1 MKQSQAPSKTN
12 KTLILIALDIF
23 TFMSTL
29 DGSIVNIAMPIMSKE
44 MNISL
49 SRIEWVVSIYLIVIS
64 ALLMFFGRLGDV
76 IGKSKVFRI
85 GTAIFILGSLLAGIN
100 LGLAFL
106 LFARAVQAIGA
117 AMTMSNSFGI
127 TTSTFPI
134 EQRGRAMG
142 VIGTFVAL
150 GAVAGPA
157 IGGLIL
163 NYLTWNYIF
172 WINVPIGIIAVLI
185 GVKSLPHDQP
195 LAANAPIDWTGAIE
209 FAICIITFFFAILRG
224 QERGY
229 LNPLILG
236 ALLIAIISFILF
248 IHTENHR
255 RHPLLDL
262 SIFQYA
268 DFTLGLIAALL
279 VFINGFFYNVLMPYY
294 LVNARGLSSGVAGT
308 LLSIIPLTMVIFG
321 PVGGFLSDKFGG
333 AKITVIGVTLLLISQ
348 FLIMG
353 FNLQTPYWFFIFASI
368 VTGMETGLFQSP
380 NNASVMSAVPH
391 NRLGIAGSVNALA
404 RNLGMILGVTISTS
418 ALFLLMSAKAHTSLT
433 TYPHGNDQL
442 FIFGMHFSFAISA
455 GLLAIADIIVIRR
468 WLITRRKTLEA

>member
-12 KTLILIALDIF
+12 KTLILIALGIF

-195 LAANAPIDWTGAIE
+195 LAANAQLTGPEQLNLQYALLP
-209 FAICIITFFFAILRG
+209 FSSQFFADKN
-224 QERGY
+224 E
-229 LNPLILG
+229 
-236 ALLIAIISFILF
+236 
-248 IHTENHR
+248 
-255 RHPLLDL
+255 
-262 SIFQYA
+262 
-268 DFTLGLIAALL
+268 
-279 VFINGFFYNVLMPYY
+279 
-294 LVNARGLSSGVAGT
+294 
-308 LLSIIPLTMVIFG
+308 VI
-321 PVGGFLSDKFGG
+321 
-333 AKITVIGVTLLLISQ
+333 
-348 FLIMG
+348 
-353 FNLQTPYWFFIFASI
+353 
-368 VTGMETGLFQSP
+368 
-380 NNASVMSAVPH
+380 
-391 NRLGIAGSVNALA
+391 
-404 RNLGMILGVTISTS
+404 
-418 ALFLLMSAKAHTSLT
+418 
-433 TYPHGNDQL
+433 
-442 FIFGMHFSFAISA
+442 
-455 GLLAIADIIVIRR
+455 
-468 WLITRRKTLEA
+468 

>member
-12 KTLILIALDIF
+12 KTLILIALGIF

-308 LLSIIPLTMVIFG
+308 LLVDHSVDYGDFR
-321 PVGGFLSDKFGG
+321 
-333 AKITVIGVTLLLISQ
+333 
-348 FLIMG
+348 
-353 FNLQTPYWFFIFASI
+353 
-368 VTGMETGLFQSP
+368 TG
-380 NNASVMSAVPH
+380 
-391 NRLGIAGSVNALA
+391 R
-404 RNLGMILGVTISTS
+404 R
-418 ALFLLMSAKAHTSLT
+418 
-433 TYPHGNDQL
+433 L
-442 FIFGMHFSFAISA
+442 FI
-455 GLLAIADIIVIRR
+455 
-468 WLITRRKTLEA
+468 